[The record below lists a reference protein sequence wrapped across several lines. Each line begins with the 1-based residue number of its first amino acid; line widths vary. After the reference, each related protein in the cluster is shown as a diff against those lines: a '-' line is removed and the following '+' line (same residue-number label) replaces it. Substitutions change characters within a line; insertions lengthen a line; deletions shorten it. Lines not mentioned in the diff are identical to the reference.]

1 MYARPMYI
9 VHTLQTEIP
18 LTVINASMSIGA
30 YGGNVRKI
38 LKLAYLALK

>member
-18 LTVINASMSIGA
+18 LTVIDASMSIGGLWG
-30 YGGNVRKI
+30 YVRKI